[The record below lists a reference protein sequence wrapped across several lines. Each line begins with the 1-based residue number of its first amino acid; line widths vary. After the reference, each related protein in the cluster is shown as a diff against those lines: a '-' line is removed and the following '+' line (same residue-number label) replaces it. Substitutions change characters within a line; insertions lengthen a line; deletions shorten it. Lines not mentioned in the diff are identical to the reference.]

1 MTWRGPE
8 FLALLIGPLLFIGTV
23 GQGPGVPRSLVLP
36 GVSCTAAQIEAGA
49 KPDTNATHGITPAV
63 QLRPFA
69 PPRQPASPLAG
80 PDTTVIRFVV
90 DTSGAVDPCSLRVL
104 RESSPWWTES
114 VAEVVLPARFRPAT
128 SGGHA
133 IRYVVTFRYRYQ

>member
-1 MTWRGPE
+1 VTWRGPE

-23 GQGPGVPRSLVLP
+23 EQGPGVPRPVVPP

-49 KPDTNATHGITPAV
+49 KRDTNATHGITPAV
-63 QLRPFA
+63 Q
-69 PPRQPASPLAG
+69 
-80 PDTTVIRFVV
+80 
-90 DTSGAVDPCSLRVL
+90 TSGAVDPCSLRVL